1 MSALPPK
8 ADIARRGGSVCFVPK
23 ADMRRSFSVLRMRSA
38 ICGLNKRIR
47 ATVKV
52 FDGVYRRLNLPK
64 GGG

>member
-8 ADIARRGGSVCFVPK
+8 ADMDRHRSDVRFVPK
-23 ADMRRSFSVLRMRSA
+23 ADMHRSFSVLRMRSA

-52 FDGVYRRLNLPK
+52 FDGVYRRLNLHK

>member
-8 ADIARRGGSVCFVPK
+8 ADMKQQGCDVRFVPK
-23 ADMRRSFSVLRMRSA
+23 PDMHRSFSVLRMCSA